1 MRILVVL
8 LTIAT
13 ATLAIA
19 SESMRVNGVR
29 VYGRM
34 HDVSVG
40 DIRAAIADFVS
51 TSSDKRKPAALEVL
65 SSIEMRAYE
74 KTHDWGWVAIRRFPR
89 GDSDHRNE
97 FAWITWKRAIDDAP
111 DFLRFIKSANEV
123 YVFPV
128 ATPLKPHRDDKHL
141 RLLDRCAP
149 QSHPFTR

>member
-1 MRILVVL
+1 
-8 LTIAT
+8 
-13 ATLAIA
+13 
-19 SESMRVNGVR
+19 MRVDGVR

-89 GDSDHRNE
+89 GDPDHRNE

>member
-19 SESMRVNGVR
+19 SESMRVDGVR

-74 KTHDWGWVAIRRFPR
+74 KTHDWGWVAIRRFTR
-89 GDSDHRNE
+89 GDPDLRNE
-97 FAWITWKRAIDDAP
+97 LACIKWKLAIDVD
-111 DFLRFIKSANEV
+111 L
-123 YVFPV
+123 VFS
-128 ATPLKPHRDDKHL
+128 
-141 RLLDRCAP
+141 RLI
-149 QSHPFTR
+149 